1 MPIKYHF
8 CISLSYDAVAKEWST
23 QQDVM
28 HLAPVFCGA
37 AGWGHVEQ
45 LRPFLA
51 QPPLHSSGWA
61 PLSWPPV
68 VMTLIGA
75 ASAAHMPLDA
85 AELAY
90 RYIDASYRSTD
101 TRELDEHGGLPG
113 VTREYHRTISVG
125 KWGEIDLSGLSPP
138 QAPAVSTYGV
148 RRVSASA
155 LDCNSQNVL

>member
-1 MPIKYHF
+1 
-8 CISLSYDAVAKEWST
+8 
-23 QQDVM
+23 
-28 HLAPVFCGA
+28 
-37 AGWGHVEQ
+37 
-45 LRPFLA
+45 
-51 QPPLHSSGWA
+51 
-61 PLSWPPV
+61 
-68 VMTLIGA
+68 MTLIGA

>member
-138 QAPAVSTYGV
+138 QAPAVSTHEV
-148 RRVSASA
+148 RRVSALA
-155 LDCNSQNVL
+155 LA